1 MKKGKIK
8 TATKKL
14 VAAKSTPKN
23 QVTIPKIVR
32 QKLGVHFHDERAV
45 QFQEEDSKS
54 LNEDD

>member
-1 MKKGKIK
+1 M
-8 TATKKL
+8 TTKNKHL

-32 QKLGVHFHDERAV
+32 QKLGVHFHDKWTV
-45 QFQEEDSKS
+45 QFQEEDSKF